1 MAVQKVEQKAKDRE
15 AMGLRPEPT
24 TFTFKSKFR
33 EDKLT
38 LKKQI
43 IEALADG
50 SKRVTGTEFIEFSQ
64 NTFSTQDPEVARVLR
79 EKIADRD
86 KLGVPLHVI
95 ETTEGVEHGSIQ
107 P

>member
-1 MAVQKVEQKAKDRE
+1 MAVQKTKEKAKE
-15 AMGLRPEPT
+15 METITVPEPP

-33 EDKLT
+33 EDKVT

-50 SKRVTGTEFIEFSQ
+50 SKRVTGTEFLEFSQ
-64 NTFSTQDPEVARVLR
+64 NTFSTQDPEVANILR
-79 EKIADRD
+79 EKIAARE
-86 KLGVPLHVI
+86 KKGVPLHVI
-95 ETTEGVEHGSIQ
+95 ETTEGVKHGSIQ